1 MSLFL
6 LLFVHYL
13 SSLEVKEMDSLYQ
26 YCQQSI
32 ILQGNTQISSA
43 FRYGLWSKYNPLTSI
58 IQVGNVGLFDSNCF
72 HLHSAVEELS
82 LSLNLI
88 YYDCIDD
95 SLKKISKTIAFIDN
109 NDMQNSFTIDIDPFE
124 YENIW
129 YFFEIL
135 QCPFQE
141 RFELLFIYQQKTIR
155 KQLQIKQPFKDQY
168 LKLIFGGS
176 MIVKQSKIQTISSGT
191 RFSYFP
197 GKLIKVEYEYSEISI
212 DDDQEELA
220 RIAFEPFNICNCK
233 LNKILRLNDN
243 SMKQLDNLIFTSEN
257 INCNSFL
264 LSGWLKITDI
274 IQNQDEFIYQFL
286 MLSSNF
292 QNQLSKKSLSPFTL
306 SYKIS
311 PLSNQI
317 IVTTYSYIFP
327 SVTIN
332 NSDNDHQIIQKEF
345 DILNSITLWQKL
357 TIQLIA
363 DQLIINI
370 KFYEDYNIYEYNTQE
385 YVKQFSCTQFK
396 LQYGNIQQQK
406 MNYLNILFRNFL
418 FNNCDTDDI
427 YQSCH
432 YSCQECDGPSKNNC
446 LSCTKQRIY
455 LHEYKACVCPFNTID
470 QESCISYLDSGLEL
484 SSVKKIMTKCK
495 YGYFEYDNL
504 CIRCPSI
511 INNQVATCQE
521 CLQNPSKWSKE
532 PYCENDLFFN
542 QNGDVKTNIW
552 YGYSIYFLFDENDL
566 IYCKKCNSSYSFI
579 VDEYDINNEITLEQQ
594 YFLFLDTYPGYSNQ
608 LDCLTPYYQ
617 TFQRKCN
624 LCPILNCKY
633 CFEYQTNDLSKCT
646 LYNDFENFDSDQEV
660 KIGCALCEQNY
671 IFDFDAGICVFNTPK
686 IQNCLRSYIYHD
698 QEVCTLSQIDDFNLA
713 PEIINCQNYQPYC
726 LQCIQSPEYKI
737 KCIICQIGYIT
748 SITTG
753 GCYLADYYKG
763 WGVKIMIEGVQIFKD
778 GWIQRIQSFMMKF
791 LPNNFFYFQ
800 AKLDQIVEQMIVEC
814 IEGYQLVSSYQCS
827 KYCDPSCLNCKYN
840 YDIGYY
846 CNRCPL
852 NQYYQPIRDQINGK
866 CSECSQ
872 LCSVCQIRTNDE
884 INNYQQNFIIND
896 QNFIYTKKCLKQV
909 QDPQI
914 YLDPYDQIA
923 KYCFDQ
929 TCSSMFLYQKE
940 INYCYW
946 FDILW
951 QQDINIEYFN
961 KLGIDSLIIQFIY
974 TSLQEICVLPNFQI
988 DSLLKTKIF
997 SLKFIHFILSCR
1009 KGMIL
1014 QMTNIIT
1021 LNNIDKLEINQI
1033 IFRNIFTFYFYI
1045 QNNNAKTELHLFN
1058 VSFLDTQIKDTKSI
1072 FQSQLFGDVKMIN
1085 VQLQNIDFQNS
1096 SFFNLTDF
1104 YIQGIVIIENFTIRN
1119 CTFYNS
1125 NIFSFINNKVVL
1137 SVKHLLI
1144 EECSF
1149 KNSYIY
1155 VIDSNIQQLSKLDFD
1170 NVTIKQ
1176 SNFINSSLLNCNNYV
1191 SLSLINFQFQ
1201 QNTLISSNFFTSNYN
1216 LSFSYIQIIKNQFL
1230 ESQFIFIIEKNENI
1244 SIFVLIDQ
1252 FEAQDNQL
1260 QNSKFLK
1267 VQTNQE
1273 SCKIDLVISNLV
1285 FNEITSVNNSD
1296 NKQYL
1301 FKIRCFKLKIQDL
1314 IFRNLKNIYVFNIFE
1329 GNDIIF
1335 SNIIYENSAQIYQLP
1350 FSYYCQN
1357 KINEK
1362 NQLLKIE
1369 NFFILT
1375 IISVQ
1380 IINQFTIDES
1390 FIDLQQKKEF
1400 TNFSQLEITN
1410 LIFIGNLQIFKESPR
1425 SISLLALN
1433 TEWSIDVKVNR
1444 IKFLENCF
1452 HSLSESFLQ
1461 SYASLLFLN
1470 MKSSN
1475 IQISNF
1481 LSEKNAFI
1489 NSSNSFVYINSKIV
1503 IIQNL
1508 QISNHNVLTYQLWE
1522 RFYGVKLDQFL
1533 NQQQI
1538 NQFAFQTF
1546 NITNIGGVGQIT
1558 TSMFTCLNCKFS
1570 NILASK
1576 SAIFEIN
1583 TVDFGIIKLIQIIA
1597 NDIISDLKQ
1606 HYSQNSLLDIK
1617 IQQSVFKNIFNRMSS
1632 SILSIQPSKISN
1644 MINLT
1649 DIQIYDCLSLMNQIL
1664 IVQFS
1669 NKIIDKNNLEIR
1681 NIIITQNM
1689 DSWISLFS
1697 QIGNISFTEL
1707 LDISSSQNSLFYA
1720 ESCSILI
1727 INISLEGL
1735 YLSPILNIVN
1745 TPKLILSKLQ
1755 IKYLQRFFAFNLI
1768 IINQIIDIQSEV
1780 VLHQINIFNSS
1791 TYQADLQKIILSDF
1805 NFLFNLCVVV
1815 ANQTTKG
1822 SENQPFYFLDEILN
1836 TLEKHTQILPSLIY
1850 IQSLSK
1856 KHSFYFNQ
1864 LEIVQNDCKHCN
1876 NGLILF
1882 NLLTFYKIK
1891 IQELNCNFNIIK
1903 QYGCLKILDE
1913 NQKSLPIKLLSS
1925 NFIQNSGSQG
1935 IAISSNS
1942 PIIIK
1947 YCNIIQ
1953 NKAIIRG
1960 GGIYLQL
1967 NSNQFHILNSII
1979 ILNQAK
1985 EGGGI
1990 YLSGNSNLNQNNFIK
2005 TYLLFNQAYDYA
2017 NNLVESP
2024 THLSLI
2030 INSLEMQVD
2039 KYKSEQTQTFNRMSS
2054 SILSI
2059 QPSKISNM
2067 INLTDI
2073 QIYDCLSLMNQ
2084 ILIVQF
2090 SNKIIDKNNLEIR
2103 NIIITQNMDSWI
2115 SLFSQI
2121 GNISFTELLDIS
2133 SSQNSLFYAES
2144 CSILIINI
2152 SLEGLYLSPIL
2163 NIVNTPKLILSK
2175 LQIKYL
2181 QRFFAFNLI
2190 IINQIIDIQSEVVLH
2205 QINIFNSSTYQA
2217 DLQKIILSDFNF
2229 LFNLCV
2235 VVANQTTK
2243 GSENQPFYFLDEILN
2258 TLEKHTQI
2266 LPSLIYIQSLS
2277 KKHSFYFNQLEIVQ
2291 NDCKHCN
2298 NGLILFNLL
2307 TFYKIKIQELNCNF
2321 NIIKQYGC
2329 LKILDENQKS
2339 LPIKL
2344 LSSNFIQN
2352 SGSQGIAI
2360 SSNSPIII
2368 KYCNIIQNKA
2378 IIRGGGIYLQLNS
2391 NQFHILNSIIILN
2404 QAKEGGGI
2412 YLSGNSNLNQNN
2424 FIKTYLL
2431 FNQAYDYANNLV
2443 ESPTHL
2449 SLIINSLE
2457 MQVDKY
2463 KSEQTQTN
2471 ILRIFPYFTIEQ
2483 EVKIKTYYLKIPSGR
2498 SIQDFQLSIPKI
2510 SQNYKQIKSI
2520 ELIFKNNLNE
2530 QQKNLNNSTCSIN
2543 ENIVKKNEVKID
2555 GISQNQQ
2562 LFYNHEKNN
2571 FDLSSISITIDP
2583 YNKDYKYLEISIIC
2597 QTQEYKNPLKYI
2609 IQAKSY
2615 KCQLGEFY
2623 VDNRCQICES
2633 NQGFYSVTYDSIKC
2647 SIFDKEKFQEI
2658 TSNQIKLLEGYWR
2671 PNYLS
2676 DQSTLCFKRT
2686 KFCLGGWNVGDAIC
2700 SEGHVGA
2707 LCEECDIYNVK
2718 GNGKFIKNQQN
2729 SECFLCFGNQ
2739 NSIIPF
2745 ILNTAW
2751 AILSI
2756 ILTLKSI
2763 GKSNDLFLLYKIQG
2777 SFNQILFKLNQ
2788 DLEGILIKMLI
2799 NYLWIFSVIFTLN
2812 ISFSFQFNFV
2822 DQASNQS
2829 YSMAN
2834 NLDCYL
2840 SEIVDI
2846 QLIYSKIILI
2856 LILILM
2862 QFMIIIFGLVIFS
2875 ILIKSKFKL
2884 NQISNTLLCL
2894 YIFNYAGF
2902 IKMLCSL
2909 VSYREISTF
2918 QYISGD
2924 LTLKFNTETH
2934 HQWIV
2939 YLVLPGLIIF
2949 GCLIPLSLFLL
2960 MYFHRNGLDNYIF
2973 RPHICYLYNEYEKE
2987 SYYWE
2992 QIKLSKRAIMIL
3004 ILTYFETKIHLKA
3017 SLIGLS
3023 LIIYQLLAIKKK
3035 PYMITKFNKFDL
3047 QTGQICSVSIFLSAI
3062 KYESEQLNNIV
3073 ISLALQ
3079 ICLMVL
3085 FLMITFPFIDS
3096 IVKIYYKKYK
3106 LFILKY
3112 LYSIF
3117 KYFRLQY
3124 VSKKFE
3130 VILQQKYKKEQRIKD
3145 NFLKLRRFLMIV
3157 SKIQIKNRPAIQ
3169 TTINSIHNYQQKL
3182 LSTDI
3187 QGQSMLLTGQR
3198 LE

>member
-6 LLFVHYL
+6 LLLVHYL

-26 YCQQSI
+26 YSQQSI
-32 ILQGNTQISSA
+32 VLQGNTQISSA

-58 IQVGNVGLFDSNCF
+58 LQVGSVGLFDSNCF

-135 QCPFQE
+135 QWPFQE

-197 GKLIKVEYEYSEISI
+197 GKLIKVEYEYGEISI

-220 RIAFEPFNICNCK
+220 RITFEQYYICNCK

-292 QNQLSKKSLSPFTL
+292 QNQLSQKSLSPFTL

-327 SVTIN
+327 SVKIN

-385 YVKQFSCTQFK
+385 QVKQFSCTQFK
-396 LQYGNIQQQK
+396 LQYGNIQQQI

-427 YQSCH
+427 YQICH
-432 YSCQECDGPSKNNC
+432 YSCQECDGPSQNNC

-484 SSVKKIMTKCK
+484 SSVQKIMPKCK
-495 YGYFEYDNL
+495 YGYFEYENL

-552 YGYSIYFLFDENDL
+552 YGYSVYFLFDENDL

-579 VDEYDINNEITLEQQ
+579 VDEYDINSQITLEQQ
-594 YFLFLDTYPGYSNQ
+594 FFYFLDTYPGCYQSLKSIDGFYCISCYQSYKLIDGNCTLINGDSNQ
-608 LDCLTPYYQ
+608 LVCLTPYYQ

-624 LCPILNCKY
+624 LCSILNCKY

-646 LYNDFENFDSDQEV
+646 LYNNFENFDSDQEI
-660 KIGCALCEQNY
+660 KIGCALCEYNY

-686 IQNCLRSYIYHD
+686 ISNCLRSYIYHD
-698 QEVCTLSQIDDFNLA
+698 QEVCTLSQIDDFTLA

-753 GCYLADYYKG
+753 GCYLADQYKG
-763 WGVKIMIEGVQIFKD
+763 WGVKIMIEGVQILKD

-791 LPNNFFYFQ
+791 LPNKYFYFQ

-814 IEGYQLVSSYQCS
+814 IEGYQLVSTYQCS
-827 KYCDPSCLNCKYN
+827 KYCDPSCLNCKYDF
-840 YDIGYY
+840 DIGYY

-852 NQYYQPIRDQINGK
+852 NQQYQPIRDQINGK

-872 LCSVCQIRTNDE
+872 LCSLCQIRTNDE
-884 INNYQQNFIIND
+884 INNYHPNFIIND

-974 TSLQEICVLPNFQI
+974 TSFQEICVLPNFQI

-1072 FQSQLFGDVKMIN
+1072 FQSQIFGDVKMIN
-1085 VQLQNIDFQNS
+1085 VQLQNIEFQNS

-1125 NIFSFINNKVVL
+1125 NIFQFINNKVVL

-1155 VIDSNIQQLSKLDFD
+1155 FIDSNIQQLSKLDFD

-1176 SNFINSSLLNCNNYV
+1176 SNFLNSSLLNCNNYV
-1191 SLSLINFQFQ
+1191 SLSIINFQFQ
-1201 QNTLISSNFFTSNYN
+1201 QNILMSSNFFTSNYN
-1216 LSFSYIQIIKNQFL
+1216 LSFSHIQIIKNQFQ

-1273 SCKIDLVISNLV
+1273 SCQVDLVISNLV
-1285 FNEITSVNNSD
+1285 FNEIISVNNSD

-1301 FKIRCFKLKIQDL
+1301 FKIRCFKLKIKDL
-1314 IFRNLKNIYVFNIFE
+1314 IFRNLKNILVFNIFE
-1329 GNDIIF
+1329 SNDIIF

-1350 FSYYCQN
+1350 FSHYCQK

-1362 NQLLKIE
+1362 NQLIKIE
-1369 NFFILT
+1369 NFYTLN

-1380 IINQFTIDES
+1380 IINQFTIDQS

-1400 TNFSQLEITN
+1400 INFSQLEITN
-1410 LIFIGNLQIFKESPR
+1410 LTFIGNLQIFKESPR
-1425 SISLLALN
+1425 SFSLLALN
-1433 TEWSIDVKVNR
+1433 TEWSIDVQLNR

-1452 HSLSESFLQ
+1452 HSLAERFLQ
-1461 SYASLLFLN
+1461 SYASLLFFN
-1470 MKSSN
+1470 IKSSN

-1481 LSEKNAFI
+1481 LSEQNAFI
-1489 NSSNSFVYINSKIV
+1489 NSSNSFVYINSKIL
-1503 IIQNL
+1503 IMQNL

-1558 TSMFTCLNCKFS
+1558 ASMFTCLNCKFS

-1583 TVDFGIIKLIQIIA
+1583 TVDFGIIKLIQIMA

-1606 HYSQNSLLDIK
+1606 VSNSSGCISINSQNSLLDIK
-1617 IQQSVFKNIFNRMSS
+1617 IQQSEFKNIFNRMSS

-1644 MINLT
+1644 MISLI

-1669 NKIIDKNNLEIR
+1669 NKIIDKNNLEIH
-1681 NIIITQNM
+1681 NIIITQNK

-1697 QIGNISFTEL
+1697 QMGNISFTEL
-1707 LDISSSQNSLFYA
+1707 LDISSSQNSLFYI
-1720 ESCSILI
+1720 ESCSISI

-1745 TPKLILSKLQ
+1745 APKLKLSKLQ

-1768 IINQIIDIQSEV
+1768 IINQMIDIESKV

-1791 TYQADLQKIILSDF
+1791 TYQAGLQKIILSDF
-1805 NFLFNLCVVV
+1805 NFLFNLCVVI

-1836 TLEKHTQILPSLIY
+1836 TMEKHTQTLPSLIY

-1864 LEIVQNDCKHCN
+1864 LEILKNDCKHCN

-1903 QYGCLKILDE
+1903 QYGCLRILDE
-1913 NQKSLPIKLLSS
+1913 NQKSLPIQLLSS

-1947 YCNIIQ
+1947 YCKIIQ

-1967 NSNQFHILNSII
+1967 NSNQFFILNSII

-1990 YLSGNSNLNQNNFIK
+1990 YFSGNSNLNQNNFNQ

-2024 THLSLI
+2024 THLSLF

-2039 KYKSEQTQTFNRMSS
+2039 KF
-2054 SILSI
+2054 
-2059 QPSKISNM
+2059 
-2067 INLTDI
+2067 
-2073 QIYDCLSLMNQ
+2073 
-2084 ILIVQF
+2084 
-2090 SNKIIDKNNLEIR
+2090 
-2103 NIIITQNMDSWI
+2103 
-2115 SLFSQI
+2115 
-2121 GNISFTELLDIS
+2121 
-2133 SSQNSLFYAES
+2133 
-2144 CSILIINI
+2144 
-2152 SLEGLYLSPIL
+2152 
-2163 NIVNTPKLILSK
+2163 
-2175 LQIKYL
+2175 
-2181 QRFFAFNLI
+2181 
-2190 IINQIIDIQSEVVLH
+2190 
-2205 QINIFNSSTYQA
+2205 
-2217 DLQKIILSDFNF
+2217 
-2229 LFNLCV
+2229 
-2235 VVANQTTK
+2235 
-2243 GSENQPFYFLDEILN
+2243 
-2258 TLEKHTQI
+2258 
-2266 LPSLIYIQSLS
+2266 
-2277 KKHSFYFNQLEIVQ
+2277 
-2291 NDCKHCN
+2291 
-2298 NGLILFNLL
+2298 
-2307 TFYKIKIQELNCNF
+2307 
-2321 NIIKQYGC
+2321 
-2329 LKILDENQKS
+2329 
-2339 LPIKL
+2339 
-2344 LSSNFIQN
+2344 
-2352 SGSQGIAI
+2352 
-2360 SSNSPIII
+2360 
-2368 KYCNIIQNKA
+2368 
-2378 IIRGGGIYLQLNS
+2378 
-2391 NQFHILNSIIILN
+2391 
-2404 QAKEGGGI
+2404 
-2412 YLSGNSNLNQNN
+2412 
-2424 FIKTYLL
+2424 
-2431 FNQAYDYANNLV
+2431 
-2443 ESPTHL
+2443 
-2449 SLIINSLE
+2449 
-2457 MQVDKY
+2457 

-2483 EVKIKTYYLKIPSGR
+2483 EVKIKTSYLKIPSGQT
-2498 SIQDFQLSIPKI
+2498 IQDFQLSIPKL
-2510 SQNYKQIKSI
+2510 SQSYKQIKQI

-2530 QQKNLNNSTCSIN
+2530 QQKNLINSTCFIN
-2543 ENIVKKNEVKID
+2543 EKIVKRNEEQID
-2555 GISQNQQ
+2555 GNSQNLQ
-2562 LFYNHEKNN
+2562 LFYNYEKNN
-2571 FDLSSISITIDP
+2571 FDLSSISFTIDP
-2583 YNKDYKYLEISIIC
+2583 YNKDYKYLDISIIC
-2597 QTQEYKNPLKYI
+2597 QNQEYKNPLKYI

-2729 SECFLCFGNQ
+2729 SECFLCFGIQ

-2862 QFMIIIFGLVIFS
+2862 QFMIIIFGLIIFS
-2875 ILIKSKFKL
+2875 IIIKSKFKL
-2884 NQISNTLLCL
+2884 NIISNTLLCL

-2909 VSYREISTF
+2909 VSYREISTI

-3035 PYMITKFNKFDL
+3035 PYIITKFNKFDL

-3085 FLMITFPFIDS
+3085 FVMITFPFIDS
-3096 IVKIYYKKYK
+3096 IVKIYQKKYK
-3106 LFILKY
+3106 LLILKS

-3130 VILQQKYKKEQRIKD
+3130 VILQEKCKKEQRIKD
-3145 NFLKLRRFLMIV
+3145 NFLKLRRFLLIV